1 MPPRKKNFIH
11 WSFTEYYF
19 KSGTGFL
26 KLIATLY
33 GIFQP
38 IAFTQP
44 IWEEYQCCMPLL
56 PAIAAYIVI
65 WGFLIGI
72 ISHTYELYK
81 PRWWRKLKK

>member
-1 MPPRKKNFIH
+1 MPTRKKNFIH

-44 IWEEYQCCMPLL
+44 IWEEYQCCMPL
-56 PAIAAYIVI
+56 PAAIAIYIVI

-72 ISHTYELYK
+72 ILHTYELYK